1 MKPRTRNSG
10 GFTLIELVVTI
21 TIAAIIAVTAVP
33 AFMNMGNT
41 RLWRASSELA
51 EHIKMARSLAMA
63 TRRRTWIRFNTA
75 GESYEMFIEH
85 PDQPGRASRI
95 AVTHPVTGAS
105 SFVVSLDQGEF
116 EGVVISSA
124 RFGLGRSREIEFDWL
139 GRPLNGWGI
148 PLFLRDGTVVLSAGA
163 AFQTIR
169 VTAMT
174 GMVSED

>member
-1 MKPRTRNSG
+1 MKPRAGSSG
-10 GFTLIELVVTI
+10 GFTLIELIVTM
-21 TIAAIIAVTAVP
+21 TIAAIVAVTAVP
-33 AFMNMGNT
+33 AFLNMNNA
-41 RLWRASSELA
+41 RLSRASSELA

-105 SFVVSLDQGEF
+105 SFVVALDQGEF
-116 EGVVISSA
+116 SGVQISSA
-124 RFGLGRSREIEFDWL
+124 SFGGQVEIEFDWV
-139 GRPLNGWGI
+139 GRPLNGSGTQ
-148 PLFLRDGTVVLSAGA
+148 LASDGTVVLTADRS
-163 AFQTIR
+163 QTVR
-169 VTAMT
+169 VTAGT